1 MKIKHTTTY
10 VDATGLNCPMPLM
23 LLKKAVDQ
31 QSVGGVI
38 EITVTDIHA
47 ELDFEIWCEK
57 FGHELNK
64 GQESAAV
71 IVFTVVKGIGQ
82 PLSK

>member
-1 MKIKHTTTY
+1 MKTKHTITH

-23 LLKKAVDQ
+23 LLKKTVNQVSAGD
-31 QSVGGVI
+31 VI

-57 FGHELNK
+57 FGYQLQILVDD
-64 GQESAAV
+64 GDLWRFRV
-71 IVFTVVKGIGQ
+71 IKT
-82 PLSK
+82 